1 MTVTKRK
8 IVVVAVILA
17 VTASL
22 ISLYFHFG
30 RSGDSLVKV
39 ETIRLRDLVAI
50 VSASGK
56 IQPKRLVNISADTM
70 GRVTELA
77 VEEGQ
82 SVKVGQFLLAI
93 DPEAAESAVQRGE
106 AGLGAAREAL
116 NTTRVEVETARAN
129 LELVLLNQERSQ
141 QLYKD
146 ALVSKEAL
154 DRAESEV
161 KVRRSELTARE
172 TEVRTQE
179 QRLQQEIANVRSAR
193 HGLSK
198 VTIVSPM
205 AGVISRLS
213 IEEGETVLV
222 GTMNNPGTVLMT
234 VADLSLIQAELDVD
248 ETDIVD
254 VRLGQSTEVS
264 IDAFPDQMFR
274 GRVTK
279 IGSSATQ
286 PGSNGASASGDRQA
300 TNFEVEVTLEDEVPG
315 VRPGFS
321 CTADI
326 TTATRD
332 RAIAVPIQA
341 LTVRE
346 VELDVEGHIVRHGNA
361 GQRDRRASIP
371 NEGENREEL
380 EGVFV
385 YRDGEAAFTPVKVG
399 IAGERY
405 FEVLSG
411 LEAGDEVIIGPYASV
426 RELKDGD
433 SVELEPPD
441 QD

>member
-8 IVVVAVILA
+8 IVVAGIIVAAATL
-17 VTASL
+17 ASL
-22 ISLYFHFG
+22 YSYFT
-30 RSGDSLVKV
+30 RNGDPAVQV
-39 ETIRLRDLVAI
+39 ETIELRDLVAT

-77 VEEGQ
+77 IEEGQ

-116 NTTRVEVETARAN
+116 NTAGVDVETARAN
-129 LELVLLNQERSQ
+129 LELVLLNQERIQ
-141 QLYKD
+141 ELYKD
-146 ALVSKEAL
+146 ALVSREAL

-161 KVRRSELTARE
+161 KVRRSELAARE

-179 QRLQQEIANVRSAR
+179 QRLEQEIANVRSAR

-198 VTIVSPM
+198 VTIVAPM
-205 AGVISRLS
+205 TGVITRLT

-234 VADLSLIQAELDVD
+234 VADLSVIQAELEVD

-254 VRLGQSTEVS
+254 VRLGQPAVVS
-264 IDAFPDQMFR
+264 IDAFPDRQFR
-274 GRVTK
+274 GRLTK

-286 PGSNGASASGDRQA
+286 PGANGTSGGGDRQA
-300 TNFEVEVTLEDEVPG
+300 TSFEAEVTLEDEVPG

-332 RAIAVPIQA
+332 QAIAVPIQA

-346 VELDVEGHIVRHGNA
+346 VELNAEGHIVRHGNE
-361 GQRDRRASIP
+361 D
-371 NEGENREEL
+371 ENQEEL

-411 LEAGDEVIIGPYASV
+411 LEAGDEVITGPYASV

-433 SVELEPPD
+433 SVKLEP
-441 QD
+441 QDED

>member
-1 MTVTKRK
+1 MTVTRRK
-8 IVVVAVILA
+8 IVIAGILVVAAALA
-17 VTASL
+17 
-22 ISLYFHFG
+22 SLYFYFT
-30 RSGDSLVKV
+30 RNSDPVVQV
-39 ETIRLRDLVAI
+39 ESIELRDLVAA

-82 SVKVGQFLLAI
+82 GVKVGQFLLAV
-93 DPEAAESAVQRGE
+93 DPEEAESAVQRGE

-116 NTTRVEVETARAN
+116 NTAHVDVETARAN
-129 LELVLLNQERSQ
+129 LELVLLNQERIQ
-141 QLYKD
+141 ELYKD

-179 QRLQQEIANVRSAR
+179 QRLEQEIANVRSAR

-205 AGVISRLS
+205 TGAITRLT

-234 VADLSLIQAELDVD
+234 VADLSVIQAELEVD
-248 ETDIVD
+248 ETDVVD
-254 VRLGQSTEVS
+254 VRLGQRAVVS
-264 IDAFPDQMFR
+264 IDAFPDQEFR

-286 PGSNGASASGDRQA
+286 PGANGTSGGGDRQA
-300 TNFEVEVTLEDEVPG
+300 TSFEAEVTLEDEVPG

-332 RAIAVPIQA
+332 KAIAVPIQA

-346 VELDVEGHIVRHGNA
+346 VELGAEGHIVRNA
-361 GQRDRRASIP
+361 
-371 NEGENREEL
+371 NESENQEEL

-385 YRDGEAAFTPVKVG
+385 YRDGEAVFTPVEVG

-411 LEAGDEVIIGPYASV
+411 LEVADQVITGPYASV
-426 RELKDGD
+426 RELQDGD
-433 SVELEPPD
+433 SVELEPED
-441 QD
+441 ED

>member
-1 MTVTKRK
+1 MTVTRRK
-8 IVVVAVILA
+8 IVIAGILVVAAALA
-17 VTASL
+17 
-22 ISLYFHFG
+22 SLYFYFT
-30 RSGDSLVKV
+30 RNSDPVVQV
-39 ETIRLRDLVAI
+39 ESIELRDLVAT

-82 SVKVGQFLLAI
+82 GVKVGQFLLAI

-116 NTTRVEVETARAN
+116 NTAHVDVETARAN
-129 LELVLLNQERSQ
+129 LELVLLNQERIQ
-141 QLYKD
+141 ELYKD

-179 QRLQQEIANVRSAR
+179 QRLEQEIANVRSAR

-205 AGVISRLS
+205 TGAITRLT

-234 VADLSLIQAELDVD
+234 VADLSVIQAELEVD
-248 ETDIVD
+248 ETDVVD
-254 VRLGQSTEVS
+254 VRLGQRAVVS
-264 IDAFPDQMFR
+264 IDAFPDQEFR

-286 PGSNGASASGDRQA
+286 PGANGTSGGGDRQA
-300 TNFEVEVTLEDEVPG
+300 TSFEAEVTLEDEVPG

-332 RAIAVPIQA
+332 KAIAVPIRA

-346 VELDVEGHIVRHGNA
+346 VELGAEGHIVRNA
-361 GQRDRRASIP
+361 
-371 NEGENREEL
+371 NESENQEEL

-385 YRDGEAAFTPVKVG
+385 YRDGEAVFTPVEVG

-411 LEAGDEVIIGPYASV
+411 LEVADQVITGPYASV
-426 RELKDGD
+426 RELQDGD
-433 SVELEPPD
+433 SVELEPED
-441 QD
+441 ED

>member
-8 IVVVAVILA
+8 IVVAGVVAVA
-17 VTASL
+17 VALT
-22 ISLYFHFG
+22 SLYFYFTQ
-30 RSGDSLVKV
+30 SPAPLVKL
-39 ETIRLRDLVAI
+39 ETIELRDLVAS

-82 SVKVGQFLLAI
+82 SVKTDQFLLAI

-106 AGLGAAREAL
+106 AGLGAAREGL
-116 NTTRVEVETARAN
+116 NMARVDVETARAN
-129 LELVLLNQERSQ
+129 LELSLLNQERSQ
-141 QLYKD
+141 ELYKD

-161 KVRRSELTARE
+161 KVKRSELTARE
-172 TEVRTQE
+172 TEVRTQA
-179 QRLQQEIANVRSAR
+179 QRLEQEIANVRSAR
-193 HGLSK
+193 HSLSK

-205 AGVISRLS
+205 TGVITRLT

-234 VADLSLIQAELDVD
+234 VADLSVIQAELEVD
-248 ETDIVD
+248 ETDVID
-254 VRLGQSTEVS
+254 VRLGQPAKVS
-264 IDAFPDQMFR
+264 IDAYPDQEFQ

-279 IGSSATQ
+279 IGSSATP
-286 PGSNGASASGDRQA
+286 PGAGGTGGSGDRQA
-300 TNFEVEVTLEDEVPG
+300 TSFEAEVTLEDEVPG

-326 TTATRD
+326 TTAL
-332 RAIAVPIQA
+332 RAQVIAVPIQA

-346 VELDVEGHIVRHGNA
+346 VALNAEGHVVRNGN
-361 GQRDRRASIP
+361 GDGSLQ
-371 NEGENREEL
+371 EL
-380 EGVFV
+380 EGVFLF
-385 YRDGEAAFTPVKVG
+385 RDEEAVFTPVEVG

-411 LEAGDEVIIGPYASV
+411 LQAGDQVITGPYASV
-426 RELKDGD
+426 RELQDGD
-433 SVELEPPD
+433 SVELEPQDPD
-441 QD
+441 

>member
-1 MTVTKRK
+1 LNVTKRK
-8 IVVVAVILA
+8 IAIGAGILVVAASVIF
-17 VTASL
+17 
-22 ISLYFHFG
+22 INLYHK
-30 RSGDSLVKV
+30 RSRGPSVQA
-39 ETIRLRDLVAI
+39 ETIELRDLVAI

-70 GRVTELA
+70 GRVTQLA
-77 VEEGQ
+77 VDEGQ
-82 SVKVGQFLLAI
+82 RVKEGQFLLAI
-93 DPEAAESAVQRGE
+93 DPEAAESAVQRGK

-116 NTTRVEVETARAN
+116 NTARVAVETARAN
-129 LELVLLNQERSQ
+129 LELALLNQERTRELQ
-141 QLYKD
+141 QD
-146 ALVSKEAL
+146 ALVPQEAL
-154 DRAESEV
+154 DRADSEL
-161 KVRRSELTARE
+161 KVRQSELAARE

-179 QRLQQEIANVRSAR
+179 QRLEQEVASLRSAR
-193 HGLSK
+193 HSLSK
-198 VTIVSPM
+198 VTINSPM
-205 AGVISRLS
+205 AGVITRLS

-234 VADLSLIQAELDVD
+234 VADLSVIEAELEVD

-254 VRLGQSTEVS
+254 VRLGQLAEVS
-264 IDAFPDQMFR
+264 IDAFPDQQFR

-286 PGSNGASASGDRQA
+286 SGANGASASGDRQA

-332 RAIAVPIQA
+332 QAIAVPIQA

-346 VELDVEGHIVRHGNA
+346 LELGPEGGIVREKTKGKK
-361 GQRDRRASIP
+361 RAKSM
-371 NEGENREEL
+371 GEEDENQEEL

-385 YRDGEAAFTPVKVG
+385 YRDGEAVFIPVEVG

-411 LEAGDEVIIGPYASV
+411 LEADDQVITGPYASV
-426 RELKDGD
+426 RELQDGD
-433 SVELEPPD
+433 SVKLEQED
-441 QD
+441 ED

>member
-1 MTVTKRK
+1 MTATKRK
-8 IVVVAVILA
+8 IAIAGVLVVAA
-17 VTASL
+17 TL
-22 ISLYFHFG
+22 ISLYFYFAQ
-30 RSGDSLVKV
+30 SDAPLVQV
-39 ETIRLRDLVAI
+39 ETIELRDLVAT

-82 SVKVGQFLLAI
+82 GVKVGQFLLAI

-116 NTTRVEVETARAN
+116 NTAGVEVETARAN
-129 LELVLLNQERSQ
+129 LELVLLNQERTQ
-141 QLYKD
+141 ELYKD

-161 KVRRSELTARE
+161 KVRRSQLAARE

-179 QRLQQEIANVRSAR
+179 QRLEQEIANVRSAR

-205 AGVISRLS
+205 AGVITRLT

-234 VADLSLIQAELDVD
+234 VADLSVIQAELEVD
-248 ETDIVD
+248 ETDVVD
-254 VRLGQSTEVS
+254 VRLGQPAVVS
-264 IDAFPDQMFR
+264 IDAFPDQQFR
-274 GRVTK
+274 GRLTK

-286 PGSNGASASGDRQA
+286 PGANGASGSGDRQA
-300 TNFEVEVTLEDEVPG
+300 TSFEAEVTLEVEVPG

-332 RAIAVPIQA
+332 QAIAVPIQA

-346 VELDVEGHIVRHGNA
+346 AELGAEGHIVRDG
-361 GQRDRRASIP
+361 
-371 NEGENREEL
+371 NEGEDREEL

-385 YRDGEAAFTPVKVG
+385 CRDAEAVFTPVEVG

-411 LEAGDEVIIGPYASV
+411 LEAGDQVITGPYASV
-426 RELKDGD
+426 RELQDGD
-433 SVELEPPD
+433 SVQLESPD
-441 QD
+441 ED

>member
-8 IVVVAVILA
+8 IAIAGILVVVATSV
-17 VTASL
+17 
-22 ISLYFHFG
+22 SLYFYFAK
-30 RSGDSLVKV
+30 SGDPVVQVQSI
-39 ETIRLRDLVAI
+39 ELRDLVAT
-50 VSASGK
+50 VSSSGK

-82 SVKVGQFLLAI
+82 GVKVGQFLLAI

-106 AGLGAAREAL
+106 AGLGAAREGL
-116 NTTRVEVETARAN
+116 NTAHVDVETARAN
-129 LELVLLNQERSQ
+129 LELVLLNQERIQ
-141 QLYKD
+141 ELYKD

-161 KVRRSELTARE
+161 RVRRSELAARE

-179 QRLQQEIANVRSAR
+179 QRLEQEIANVRSAR
-193 HGLSK
+193 HSLSK

-205 AGVISRLS
+205 AGVITRLT

-234 VADLSLIQAELDVD
+234 VADLSVIQAELEVD
-248 ETDIVD
+248 ETDVVD
-254 VRLGQSTEVS
+254 VRLGQSAVVS
-264 IDAFPDQMFR
+264 IDAFPDQEFR

-286 PGSNGASASGDRQA
+286 SGGDGTSGDRQA
-300 TNFEVEVTLEDEVPG
+300 TSFEAEVTLEDEVPG

-332 RAIAVPIQA
+332 QAIAVPIQA

-346 VELDVEGHIVRHGNA
+346 VELSAEGHVVGHG
-361 GQRDRRASIP
+361 SE
-371 NEGENREEL
+371 NENSANQEEL
-380 EGVFV
+380 EGVFL
-385 YRDGEAAFTPVKVG
+385 YLDGEAVFAPVEVG

-411 LEAGDEVIIGPYASV
+411 LEAGDQVITGPYASV
-426 RELKDGD
+426 RELQDGD
-433 SVELEPPD
+433 SVKLEQ
-441 QD
+441 QDED

>member
-1 MTVTKRK
+1 LGWLVTVRQRKIAIGAGILVVAASVIFLNLYFKRK
-8 IVVVAVILA
+8 RGPSVQ
-17 VTASL
+17 
-22 ISLYFHFG
+22 
-30 RSGDSLVKV
+30 V
-39 ETIRLRDLVAI
+39 ETIELRDLVAI

-77 VEEGQ
+77 VEEGEG
-82 SVKVGQFLLAI
+82 VKDGQFLLAI

-116 NTTRVEVETARAN
+116 NTARVAVETARAN
-129 LELVLLNQERSQ
+129 LELALLNQKRTRE
-141 QLYKD
+141 LHKD
-146 ALVSKEAL
+146 ALVPQEAL
-154 DRAESEV
+154 DRTESEV
-161 KVRRSELTARE
+161 KVRRSELEARE

-179 QRLQQEIANVRSAR
+179 QRLEQEIATLRSAR
-193 HGLSK
+193 HSLSK
-198 VTIVSPM
+198 VTINSPM
-205 AGVISRLS
+205 AGVITRLS

-234 VADLSLIQAELDVD
+234 VADLSVIQAELEVD

-254 VRLGQSTEVS
+254 VRLGQSAEVS
-264 IDAFPDQMFR
+264 IDAFPDQQFG

-286 PGSNGASASGDRQA
+286 PGATGMSASGDRQA
-300 TNFEVEVTLEDEVPG
+300 TNFEAEVTLEDKVPG

-332 RAIAVPIQA
+332 QAIAVPIQA

-346 VELDVEGHIVRHGNA
+346 VELNAEGHIVRESKNGN
-361 GQRDRRASIP
+361 D
-371 NEGENREEL
+371 NREEL
-380 EGVFV
+380 EGVFL
-385 YRDGEAAFTPVKVG
+385 YRDGESVFTPVKVG

-411 LEAGDEVIIGPYASV
+411 LQVGDQVITGPYASV
-426 RELKDGD
+426 RELQDGD
-433 SVELEPPD
+433 SVKLEEPD
-441 QD
+441 EE